1 MADFQFTTL
10 SQAAISSAIQVR
22 PPHCS
27 LRPAPRSDLSTS
39 ADTPGLPR
47 CWQVAKSYNSSQVYP
62 VHLALT
68 LLSDPNQSPNA
79 NGSTDGSPAGQ
90 QSLLWQVI
98 NQVGGDPVAFQR
110 ALQKAIVKLPAQDPP
125 PEDVSIGP
133 LSKLLRDGQELM
145 KTQVRLRQASTD
157 MTDENGE
164 LIA

>member
-1 MADFQFTTL
+1 MPG
-10 SQAAISSAIQVR
+10 R
-22 PPHCS
+22 
-27 LRPAPRSDLSTS
+27 S
-39 ADTPGLPR
+39 ADPCRALPPNIH
-47 CWQVAKSYNSSQVYP
+47 QVAKSYNSSQVYP

-133 LSKLLRDGQELM
+133 LSKILRDGQELM
-145 KTQVRLRQASTD
+145 KTQVRALRPGPSAVTRS
-157 MTDENGE
+157 ES
-164 LIA
+164 